1 MALTAKA
8 VVAYLGPRGAY
19 AKVPPPESFMA
30 RSKTPV
36 PNQGRSAKM
45 EPMPAKPALT
55 PVHPVPEVVVVRSG
69 RIACDGVGGALGHP
83 RVWLEMGE
91 ATFVECPYCDR
102 RFVLPEGS
110 EGPEDERLAPG
121 VYEGPHGH

>member
-1 MALTAKA
+1 MARKAAAKKTKPEPAPAKA
-8 VVAYLGPRGAY
+8 ALIHDAN
-19 AKVPPPESFMA
+19 PPE
-30 RSKTPV
+30 V
-36 PNQGRSAKM
+36 I
-45 EPMPAKPALT
+45 
-55 PVHPVPEVVVVRSG
+55 EVRTG

-102 RFVLPEGS
+102 RFVLAHSAG